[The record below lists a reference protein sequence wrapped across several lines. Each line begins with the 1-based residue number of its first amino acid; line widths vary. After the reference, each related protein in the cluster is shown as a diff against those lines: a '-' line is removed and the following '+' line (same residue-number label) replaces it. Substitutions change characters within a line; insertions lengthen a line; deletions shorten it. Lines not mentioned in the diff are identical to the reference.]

1 MRLAPHR
8 RTCSGQR
15 YAVPTAPAFAH
26 KLHSLQPLSVTESGR
41 YNTRVDAVRRES
53 LLPQVKIL

>member
-1 MRLAPHR
+1 M
-8 RTCSGQR
+8 
-15 YAVPTAPAFAH
+15 PTASAH
-26 KLHSLQPLSVTESGR
+26 KLHNLQPLSVTESKR